1 MKNYFAHETAVI
13 DDGAQIGA
21 GTKVWHFC
29 HLMPTAIVG
38 EDCSLGQNVY
48 VGKARLGN
56 GVRVQN
62 NVSLYDSVICENDVF
77 IGPSAVFTNVLNPR
91 ATVDRKKEYQ
101 TTLVKTGATIGANA
115 TIICGVTIG
124 RHAFVG
130 AGAVVTHDVPDYAQV
145 VGNPARQNG
154 WRCEL
159 GCALNF
165 DEKGL
170 SNCAK
175 SGATYQLKQGMVT
188 RTDAL

>member
-188 RTDAL
+188 RTNAL

>member
-175 SGATYQLKQGMVT
+175 NGATYQLKQGMVT